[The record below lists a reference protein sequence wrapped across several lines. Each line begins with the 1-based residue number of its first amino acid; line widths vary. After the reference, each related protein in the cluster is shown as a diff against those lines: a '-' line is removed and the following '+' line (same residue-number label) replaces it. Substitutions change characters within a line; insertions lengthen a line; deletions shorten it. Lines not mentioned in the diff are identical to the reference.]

1 MKIKERTMRTM
12 KLGCSDLEVPVIAV
26 GFWRLN
32 RKSDINEVEAFIKT
46 ALEHGAN
53 FFDHAD
59 IYGGG
64 EAESMFSEAIGMNDA
79 VREKII
85 IQSKC
90 GIIPNKSFDFSKK
103 HILESVEGSLK
114 RLKTDYLD
122 VLLLH
127 RPDTLMEPDEVNEA
141 FEILKTS
148 GKVRNFGVSNE
159 NVWQMEFLR
168 RNIEFPIVANQMQ
181 LSIAHC
187 PMIQSGLNVN
197 MFNDSA
203 VERGSGIIEY
213 CRLNNITMQT
223 WSPFQHGFAAG
234 TFMDSPDY
242 PELNAKL
249 NEIACNHGV
258 AKTTIVMAWLLR
270 HPAKMQPLTGTLK
283 KDRLV
288 DCLKAADVTLTRE
301 EWYDI
306 YMSAGNILP

>member
-1 MKIKERTMRTM
+1 MRTI
-12 KLGCSDLEVPVIAV
+12 KLGTSDLQVPVVAV

-32 RKSDINEVEAFIKT
+32 RNTDVKTAEDFIKT
-46 ALEHGAN
+46 AIENGAN

-64 EAESMFSEAIGMNDA
+64 EAEKIFSEAIGMNDSI
-79 VREKII
+79 REKIM

-90 GIIPNKSFDFSKK
+90 GIVPGKSFDFSKK
-103 HILESVEGSLK
+103 HILESVDGSLK
-114 RLKTDYLD
+114 RLNTDYLD

-127 RPDTLMEPDEVNEA
+127 RPDTFMEPEEVCEA
-141 FEILKTS
+141 FDILKAN

-159 NVWQMEFLR
+159 NIWQMEYLR
-168 RNIEFPIVANQMQ
+168 QNLNVPLVANQMQ

-203 VERGSGIIEY
+203 IERGSGIIEY
-213 CRLNNITMQT
+213 CRLNKITIQA
-223 WSPFQHGFAAG
+223 WSPFQYGFAKG
-234 TFMDSPDY
+234 TFIDNPDF

-249 NEIACNHGV
+249 SEMAEKYGV
-258 AKTTIVMAWLLR
+258 SKTTIVMSWILS
-270 HPAKMQPLTGTLK
+270 HPAKIQPITGTLK
-283 KDRLV
+283 KERMLE
-288 DCLKAADVTLTRE
+288 CLKAADITLSRE
-301 EWYDI
+301 EWYAI